1 MRIAATLSAK
11 LFIPF
16 PESMTHLPLLCQINK
31 EVSGVTGDEKCVL
44 GTRMGLSCNRTKKVI
59 HLIPSLPDILTNL
72 LFHHYEISTY
82 HPSVPPFF
90 YIILVFKGKVSLGH
104 RGEGRSWRVYTT
116 SINIL

>member
-59 HLIPSLPDILTNL
+59 HLIPSLPDIFLMRYYN
-72 LFHHYEISTY
+72 
-82 HPSVPPFF
+82 
-90 YIILVFKGKVSLGH
+90 
-104 RGEGRSWRVYTT
+104 
-116 SINIL
+116 

>member
-16 PESMTHLPLLCQINK
+16 PGSMTHLPLLCQINK

-44 GTRMGLSCNRTKKVI
+44 GTRMGLSCNRTKKLI
-59 HLIPSLPDILTNL
+59 HLCDTITNL

-82 HPSVPPFF
+82 HPSAPPFF

-104 RGEGRSWRVYTT
+104 GGEGRSWRVYTT